1 VSIKDLTNSKRHS
14 LGSTQS
20 IVNVLTVL
28 TKHNLLRTSYN
39 EFKHTLYYFFD
50 HTECLLRLSFP
61 RYIKMIASSTEA
73 ADDQKLVTL
82 IIREIYLAG
91 SLTKKEILQVLAL
104 PRIKSTL
111 GELDATTA
119 RKVDKIIDDLT
130 LGHYLVGVSQA
141 SN

>member
-1 VSIKDLTNSKRHS
+1 
-14 LGSTQS
+14 
-20 IVNVLTVL
+20 
-28 TKHNLLRTSYN
+28 
-39 EFKHTLYYFFD
+39 
-50 HTECLLRLSFP
+50 
-61 RYIKMIASSTEA
+61 MIASSTEA